1 MFSVETMDLEETT
14 VENEDNQTDLASD
27 EDSEDLNIDQGLWY
41 IIHCYSGLEERVRKN
56 LEQRIDTMDV
66 RHKVYQVVVPTE
78 EVVEI
83 KDGRRTPKQERLLP
97 GYVMVR
103 MIIDD
108 ESWFVVRNT
117 PGVTGFISADEE
129 GEKRVRPLPLTD
141 AEVSGIFRRME
152 ASQPRA
158 KIGFVKG
165 QNVKIT
171 DGPFQEFIGVVD
183 EVLTEKGKV
192 RVLVSFF
199 GRETPVEL
207 DFLQAE
213 RLDG

>member
-1 MFSVETMDLEETT
+1 MQEQELAQVPPEESPSAGG
-14 VENEDNQTDLASD
+14 EGQ
-27 EDSEDLNIDQGLWY
+27 WY
-41 IIHCYSGLEERVRKN
+41 IIHCYSGMEERVKKN
-56 LEQRIDTMDV
+56 LEQRIASMDV
-66 RHKVYQVVVPTE
+66 REKVFEVVVPTE

-83 KDGRRTPKQERLLP
+83 KEGRRTPKRERLLP
-97 GYVMVR
+97 GYVLVR
-103 MIIDD
+103 LRMDD

-129 GEKRVRPLPLTD
+129 GERRVRPLPLTEK
-141 AEVSGIFRRME
+141 EVAGIFRRME
-152 ASQPRA
+152 VSQPRA
-158 KIGFVKG
+158 KVGFVKG

-183 EVLTEKGKV
+183 EISPDKGKV
-192 RVLVSFF
+192 TVLVSFF

-213 RLDG
+213 RIG

>member
-1 MFSVETMDLEETT
+1 MQEQVQEQAEEQAQAEEA
-14 VENEDNQTDLASD
+14 VPHAAEGQ
-27 EDSEDLNIDQGLWY
+27 WY
-41 IIHCYSGLEERVRKN
+41 IIHCYSGMEDRVKKN
-56 LEQRIDTMDV
+56 LEQRIASMDV
-66 RHKVYQVVVPTE
+66 REKIFEVVVPTE

-83 KDGRRTPKQERLLP
+83 KEGRRTPKRERLLP
-97 GYVMVR
+97 GYVLVR
-103 MIIDD
+103 LRMDD

-129 GEKRVRPLPLTD
+129 GERRVRPLPLTEK
-141 AEVSGIFRRME
+141 EVAGIFRRME

-158 KIGFVKG
+158 KVGFAKG

-183 EVLTEKGKV
+183 EVSADKGKV

-207 DFLQAE
+207 DFLQVE
-213 RLDG
+213 RIG

>member
-1 MFSVETMDLEETT
+1 MQEQLEDQVEEQVQ
-14 VENEDNQTDLASD
+14 VEDVDPHATEGQ
-27 EDSEDLNIDQGLWY
+27 WY
-41 IIHCYSGLEERVRKN
+41 IIHCYSGMEDRVKKN
-56 LEQRIDTMDV
+56 LEQRIASMDV
-66 RHKVYQVVVPTE
+66 REKVFEVVVPTE

-83 KDGRRTPKQERLLP
+83 KEGRRTPKRERLLP
-97 GYVMVR
+97 GYVLVR
-103 MIIDD
+103 LNMDD

-129 GEKRVRPLPLTD
+129 GERRVRPLPLTEK
-141 AEVSGIFRRME
+141 EVAGIFRRME

-158 KIGFVKG
+158 KVGFSKG

-183 EVLTEKGKV
+183 EVSTDKGKV

-213 RLDG
+213 RIG

>member
-1 MFSVETMDLEETT
+1 VEREAVMQGQELAQVPPEESPSPGA
-14 VENEDNQTDLASD
+14 EGQ
-27 EDSEDLNIDQGLWY
+27 WY
-41 IIHCYSGLEERVRKN
+41 IIHCYSGMEERVKKN
-56 LEQRIDTMDV
+56 LEQRIASMDV
-66 RHKVYQVVVPTE
+66 REKVFEVVVPTE

-83 KDGRRTPKQERLLP
+83 KEGRRTPKRERLLP
-97 GYVMVR
+97 GYVLVR
-103 MIIDD
+103 QRMDD

-129 GEKRVRPLPLTD
+129 GERRVRPLPLTEK
-141 AEVSGIFRRME
+141 EVAGIFRRME
-152 ASQPRA
+152 VSQPRA
-158 KIGFVKG
+158 KVGFVKG

-183 EVLTEKGKV
+183 EISPDKGKV

-213 RLDG
+213 RIG

>member
-1 MFSVETMDLEETT
+1 MQGQELAQVPPEESPSPGA
-14 VENEDNQTDLASD
+14 EGQ
-27 EDSEDLNIDQGLWY
+27 WY
-41 IIHCYSGLEERVRKN
+41 IIHCYSGMEERVKKN
-56 LEQRIDTMDV
+56 LEQRIASMDV
-66 RHKVYQVVVPTE
+66 REKVFEVVVPTE

-83 KDGRRTPKQERLLP
+83 KEGRRTPKRERLLP
-97 GYVMVR
+97 GYVLVR
-103 MIIDD
+103 QRMDD

-129 GEKRVRPLPLTD
+129 GERRVRPLPLTEK
-141 AEVSGIFRRME
+141 EVAGIFRRME
-152 ASQPRA
+152 VSQPRA
-158 KIGFVKG
+158 KVGFVKG

-183 EVLTEKGKV
+183 EISPDKGKV

-213 RLDG
+213 RIG